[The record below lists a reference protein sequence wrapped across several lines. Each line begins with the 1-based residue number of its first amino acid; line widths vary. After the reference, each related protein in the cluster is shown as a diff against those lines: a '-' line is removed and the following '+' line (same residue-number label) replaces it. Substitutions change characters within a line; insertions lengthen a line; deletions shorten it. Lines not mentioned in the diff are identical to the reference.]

1 MQAKGNQHTRK
12 EIQTSKQVLKWF
24 LESRL
29 YFIIAIS
36 YLSNLVALTEFE
48 ELYLTLEVRVCVF
61 SAWRICVPLLNEL
74 GLVASLGGNGDF
86 LSFDDFANG
95 LFAAFILSYKVR
107 YTKLWLILALW
118 LTLLKKLLSFTHKNM
133 GNMLSTFRSIPA
145 CILNEH
151 VEKIIDVLS
160 RSLVDCRARSW
171 SDEICP
177 VLEIYLKFDSL
188 KTMKNSAKLC
198 SIIVIELNLY
208 IKSNSK

>member
-24 LESRL
+24 LE
-29 YFIIAIS
+29 YFIIAIAD
-36 YLSNLVALTEFE
+36 LSNLVALTEFE

-118 LTLLKKLLSFTHKNM
+118 LTLLKKWMTSMFYSQEYGEHAVDISFYSGLYFKRT
-133 GNMLSTFRSIPA
+133 
-145 CILNEH
+145 CW
-151 VEKIIDVLS
+151 KIIDVLS

-188 KTMKNSAKLC
+188 KTMKNSKKWF
-198 SIIVIELNLY
+198 VVLY
-208 IKSNSK
+208 C